1 MYRPRVIP
9 VLLVDGWHAF
19 KTIRFKQRIDLGDP
33 VNAVSIF
40 NNFRVDEI
48 VVLDIGA
55 RDAGRTMDP
64 GLLRD
69 IASEANMPFSIGGG
83 VRDVRQIAALLEMGA
98 EKVVVSSAVH
108 ETPAFVSDAVRQF
121 GSSSIT
127 ACLDVGSDWRGRPVA
142 RSHGGRQKVPGTPL
156 EVARHIADLGV
167 GEIMLQSIERD
178 GMMDGYDIPLL
189 AEISAALRVPVVALG
204 GAGKLDHMSEA
215 YASTQVSAL
224 ASGSFFCFKGAGR
237 GVLISYPEPADL
249 DTFSHLRRDASA

>member
-9 VLLVDGWHAF
+9 VLLVDGWHAL

-55 RDAGRTMDP
+55 RDAGRTIDL

-83 VRDVRQIAALLEMGA
+83 VRSLEQIATLLAMGA
-98 EKVVVSSAVH
+98 EKVVLSSAVH
-108 ETPAFVSDAVRQF
+108 DSPGFVEDAVRQF

-127 ACLDVGSDWRGRPVA
+127 ACVDVGRNWMGRPVV
-142 RSHGGRQKVPGTPL
+142 RSGGGRQNVSGTPL
-156 EVARHIADLGV
+156 EVAQRVARLGV
-167 GEIMLQSIERD
+167 GEIILQSIDRD
-178 GMMDGYDIPLL
+178 GTMQGYDVPLL
-189 AEISAALRVPVVALG
+189 SQISAALRVPVVALG
-204 GAGKLDHMSEA
+204 GAGCLQHMSDA
-215 YASTQVSAL
+215 YAATEVSAL
-224 ASGSFFCFKGAGR
+224 ASGSVFCFKGAGR
-237 GVLISYPEPADL
+237 GVLISYPAPAEL
-249 DTFSHLRRDASA
+249 DTFANLRKDVQA

>member
-9 VLLVDGWHAF
+9 VLLVDGWHAL

-83 VRDVRQIAALLEMGA
+83 VRTLDQVATLLAMGA
-98 EKVVVSSAVH
+98 EKVVMGSAVH
-108 ETPAFVSDAVRQF
+108 DDPAFVAEAVRRF

-127 ACLDVGSDWRGRPVA
+127 ACLDVGRDWLGRPAV
-142 RSHGGRQKVPGTPL
+142 RSRGGRRKVTGTPL
-156 EVARHIADLGV
+156 AVAKRIEALGV
-167 GEIMLQSIERD
+167 GEIVLQSIERD
-178 GMMDGYDIPLL
+178 GMMQGYDIPLL
-189 AEISAALRVPVVALG
+189 AAVSRALRVPLVALG
-204 GAGKLDHMSEA
+204 GAGRLQHMSET
-215 YASTQVSAL
+215 YAATEVSAL

-237 GVLISYPEPADL
+237 GVLISYPDPAEL
-249 DTFSHLRRDASA
+249 ESFANLRREVHA